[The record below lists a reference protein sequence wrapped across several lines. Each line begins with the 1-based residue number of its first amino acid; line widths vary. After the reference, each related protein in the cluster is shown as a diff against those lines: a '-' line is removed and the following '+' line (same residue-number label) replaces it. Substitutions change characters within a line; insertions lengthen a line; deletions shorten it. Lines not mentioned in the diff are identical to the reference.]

1 MWTHSKK
8 YKGKTFFGNYSYSKA
23 GKFSFKLENSKTGK
37 ELKSYPSY
45 QAAQKD
51 GWVRALIEFAKCP
64 AN

>member
-8 YKGKTFFGNYSYSKA
+8 YKGKEFFGNYSYSKA

-51 GWVRALIEFAKCP
+51 GWIRNK
-64 AN
+64 